1 MDGPPM
7 GRRPGIILRRRVE
20 VTGGAPGYGP
30 VGVEIRKQ
38 LEQSGAEPLLAAK
51 YQVNPELKFWRAG
64 PTMVEPDGE
73 AAIAWTP
80 TPVWRC
86 LLDSAGR
93 MPGPQIWLQG
103 DPEEIRDMM
112 PLGIS
117 GIITNNIILRD
128 MAQKYNDLQTL
139 LNRYLELEPEVLVVE
154 VDGDTYEDFMYAAD
168 AAVELS
174 EKVMVKIVTKPVGIR
189 ALATLRDRG
198 IRTMATTIF
207 SLNQAVLMAAAGAT
221 WVAPFV
227 GPTMAWGGDGFE
239 LVNQI
244 SEAYKNRPNTPGIMA
259 GIIRDAAH
267 AHVAYAAGADA
278 IITFPSVYWE
288 MLSHPGTEEWNRT
301 FRDAWTELENRD
313 QLGGF
318 LRE

>member
-1 MDGPPM
+1 MN
-7 GRRPGIILRRRVE
+7 
-20 VTGGAPGYGP
+20 
-30 VGVEIRKQ
+30 
-38 LEQSGAEPLLAAK
+38 SAA
-51 YQVNPELKFWRAG
+51 
-64 PTMVEPDGE
+64 
-73 AAIAWTP
+73 
-80 TPVWRC
+80 
-86 LLDSAGR
+86 R

-139 LNRYLELEPEVLVVE
+139 LSRYLELEPAALVVE

-174 EKVMVKIVTKPVGIR
+174 DTVIVKIVTKPVGIR
-189 ALATLRDRG
+189 SLATLRDRG
-198 IRTMATTIF
+198 VKTMATTVF

-239 LVNQI
+239 LVSQI
-244 SEAYKNRPNTPGIMA
+244 SEAFRGRPDTPGIMA

-278 IITFPSVYWE
+278 LITFPNVYWE
-288 MLSHPGTEEWNRT
+288 MLHHPGTDEWNRT
-301 FRDAWTELENRD
+301 FRDAWAELESRD
-313 QLGGF
+313 QLGAF
-318 LRE
+318 LPEKVTSA